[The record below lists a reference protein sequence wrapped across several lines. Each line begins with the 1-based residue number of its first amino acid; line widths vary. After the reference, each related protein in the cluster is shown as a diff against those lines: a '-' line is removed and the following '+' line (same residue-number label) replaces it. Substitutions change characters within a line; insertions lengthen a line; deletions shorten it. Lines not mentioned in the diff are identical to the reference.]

1 MKKTFK
7 KILMLI
13 AISLIFSSC
22 NSNKETEI
30 KEEKIDKIESKE
42 TALEQEENE
51 EEQINE
57 DFKKSKLVEV
67 SYPSIGIHT
76 NDKNEYRN
84 KPSVDLVGFAY
95 SNPRWTELSDEDFES
110 YVKFVE
116 DLLKD
121 KEFYLEEKYS
131 YPSEIYYVQGFIWL
145 ELPEDPYN
153 PTIED
158 VLNKS
163 LNGLVVKEGYMQ
175 VNKDDEFNDFEEE
188 FIKIEE
194 ENFDKGNI
202 KRWNRMA
209 EIGKNPETGEIIKKD

>member
-1 MKKTFK
+1 MKITFK

-30 KEEKIDKIESKE
+30 KEEKVDKIESKE
-42 TALEQEENE
+42 TVEEQEENK

-67 SYPSIGIHT
+67 SYPSIDIQT
-76 NDKNEYRN
+76 NDKNEY
-84 KPSVDLVGFAY
+84 KSESSVDLAGFAY
-95 SNPRWTELSDEDFES
+95 HHPGWTELSDEDFEN

-116 DLLKD
+116 GLLKN

-131 YPSEIYYVQGFIWL
+131 YSSEIYYVKGFIWL

-175 VNKDDEFNDFEEE
+175 VNKDDELNDFEEE
-188 FIKIEE
+188 L
-194 ENFDKGNI
+194 
-202 KRWNRMA
+202 
-209 EIGKNPETGEIIKKD
+209 